1 MPKYLP
7 LTARFMAELLGIE
20 EEALAA
26 QLWEN
31 ANRFFGLPAE

>member
-7 LTARFMAELLGIE
+7 LTARFMASLLEIE
-20 EEALAA
+20 EETLAA

-31 ANRFFGLPAE
+31 ANKFFGLPVE

>member
-7 LTARFMAELLGIE
+7 LTARFMAELLDIDE
-20 EEALAA
+20 ETLAA

-31 ANRFFGLPAE
+31 ANRFFGLSPE